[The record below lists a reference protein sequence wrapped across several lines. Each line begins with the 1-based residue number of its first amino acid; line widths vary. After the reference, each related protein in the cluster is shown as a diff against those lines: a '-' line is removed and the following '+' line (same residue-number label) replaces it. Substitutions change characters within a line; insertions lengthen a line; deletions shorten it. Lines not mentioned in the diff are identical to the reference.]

1 MTDVDQTTRR
11 TLSEIG
17 STCQKAA
24 RGAGCIWGLAEEAG
38 NAARVLEGVGLPG
51 SECVAAILSSKRVC
65 HCTGADSGPSCG
77 IAASA
82 MLSDRIQ
89 DIPSD
94 GKMEIGEVVGAILLA
109 APLIQ
114 AARRSGLSYM
124 LSIDGNELRIGC
136 DGVEGDFSQFNPRD
150 TTKSVY
156 VAQSK
161 PPERPIPAT
170 FTSRNISIDAWTELD
185 SLAAKILV
193 PESEHSRSSGA
204 GPDESNSD

>member
-1 MTDVDQTTRR
+1 MNVADQTIRR
-11 TLSEIG
+11 TLSEIA

-38 NAARVLEGVGLPG
+38 TAARLLESVGLPG
-51 SECVAAILSSKRVC
+51 SECVAAILSSKRAC

-82 MLSDRIQ
+82 MLSDRIR
-89 DIPSD
+89 DIRSD
-94 GKMEIGEVVGAILLA
+94 GKMELGEVVGPILLA
-109 APLIQ
+109 APLLL

-124 LSIDGNELRIGC
+124 LSIDGHELRISS
-136 DGVEGDFSQFNPRD
+136 DGVEGDFSKFDPQE
-150 TTKSVY
+150 TAKSVS

-161 PPERPIPAT
+161 PPEQPIAAAHS
-170 FTSRNISIDAWTELD
+170 SRDISAKAWTELD

-204 GPDESNSD
+204 GPDETNSD

>member
-1 MTDVDQTTRR
+1 MTNTDQTCRR
-11 TLSEIG
+11 TLSEVG

-38 NAARVLEGVGLPG
+38 NAARVLECVGLPG

-94 GKMEIGEVVGAILLA
+94 GKMDIGEVVGAILLA

-114 AARRSGLSYM
+114 AARQTGLSYM
-124 LSIDGNELRIGC
+124 LSIDGSVLLIGS
-136 DGVEGDFSQFNPRD
+136 DGVEGDFSQFDPRD
-150 TTKSVY
+150 TAKSVY

-170 FTSRNISIDAWTELD
+170 HNSRDIPTKTWTELD
-185 SLAAKILV
+185 RLAAKILV
-193 PESEHSRSSGA
+193 PETEHSRSSGA

>member
-1 MTDVDQTTRR
+1 MTKVDQTTRR

-24 RGAGCIWGLAEEAG
+24 RGAGCIWGLAEESG

-51 SECVAAILSSKRVC
+51 SECVAAILSCTRIC
-65 HCTGADSGPSCG
+65 HCTGADTGPSCG

-82 MLSDRIQ
+82 MLSDRVS
-89 DIPSD
+89 DIPTD
-94 GKMEIGEVVGAILLA
+94 GKMEIGEVIGATLLA

-124 LSIDGNELRIGC
+124 LSKDGNELLIGS
-136 DGVEGDFSQFNPRD
+136 DGVEGEFSQFNPRD
-150 TTKSVY
+150 TAISVY

-161 PPERPIPAT
+161 PPKQPSP
-170 FTSRNISIDAWTELD
+170 
-185 SLAAKILV
+185 
-193 PESEHSRSSGA
+193 
-204 GPDESNSD
+204 